1 MTYSSVISGGGGGYR
16 TEISLLY
23 LPVLLILRLMELSKS
38 TRRPVGF
45 TLIEILIVVIL
56 LGVLASIVAASFS
69 DTTEDAQLV
78 TCMSNL
84 KNIQGA
90 MNLHHLRNGSYPTT
104 TEELSDAYPTLPTCP
119 LGGAY
124 DWKLEA
130 DAYHIRCSAQHTP
143 ESNHVCIHEDRP
155 PTVNGG
161 TVDAPL
167 PPPPPR

>member
-1 MTYSSVISGGGGGYR
+1 MTYSSAISGGVGDYC
-16 TEISLLY
+16 TEIP
-23 LPVLLILRLMELSKS
+23 LPNLPILPILRSMELSKS
-38 TRRPVGF
+38 TRRSGGF

-56 LGVLASIVAASFS
+56 LGVLASVVVASFS

-78 TCMSNL
+78 SCLANL

-104 TEELSDAYPTLPTCP
+104 TAELSDAYPTLPTCP

-124 DWKLEA
+124 DWKLES

-161 TVDAPL
+161 AP
-167 PPPPPR
+167 